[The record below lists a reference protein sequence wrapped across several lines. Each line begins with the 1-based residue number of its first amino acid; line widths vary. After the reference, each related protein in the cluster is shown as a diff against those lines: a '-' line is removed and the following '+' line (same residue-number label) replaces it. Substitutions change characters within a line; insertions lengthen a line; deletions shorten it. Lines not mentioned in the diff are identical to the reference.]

1 MMLVPYVQATQVRLS
16 PLLGGSLVDAIM
28 VEWHLSTFEMQ
39 QVRSK
44 SSFAMTR

>member
-16 PLLGGSLVDAIM
+16 PLLGGSLVGVIM

-39 QVRSK
+39 QVRFK
-44 SSFAMTR
+44 SSFAMKR